1 MGKIIKL
8 AQSNL
13 AGLDEISQDGAETHA
28 SDQMCS
34 EVSSVKARAQMLW
47 AKTSVRPY
55 ACHACL
61 RADVTA
67 WIGPIGHVNRY
78 PN

>member
-34 EVSSVKARAQMLW
+34 EVSSVKARARCCGPKQAYGPTHAMP
-47 AKTSVRPY
+47 ACVPTSL
-55 ACHACL
+55 H
-61 RADVTA
+61 
-67 WIGPIGHVNRY
+67 G
-78 PN
+78 